1 MKVYK
6 FDKTKNSKVDRKIV
20 SSFGEA
26 IYSCPEIR
34 SVFIKVN
41 FKDGSSIGFKRDE
54 DEDDFQD
61 FFEKLEERDNE
72 EQDGV

>member
-1 MKVYK
+1 MKIYK
-6 FDKTKNSKVDRKIV
+6 FDKTKNSKVDRKII
-20 SSFGEA
+20 SNFGEA
-26 IYSCPEIR
+26 VYGCPEIR

-72 EQDGV
+72 EMDSV

>member
-1 MKVYK
+1 MKIYK
-6 FDKTKNSKVDRKIV
+6 FDKTKNSTVDRKII
-20 SSFGEA
+20 SKFGEA

-34 SVFIKVN
+34 SVFIKVS

-61 FFEKLEERDNE
+61 FFEKLEETKDE
-72 EQDGV
+72 TGETI

>member
-6 FDKTKNSKVDRKIV
+6 FDKSKNSKIDRKII
-20 SSFGEA
+20 SSFGEVV
-26 IYSCPEIR
+26 YGCPEIK

-61 FFEKLEERDNE
+61 FFEKLENKDANKE
-72 EQDGV
+72 EDV